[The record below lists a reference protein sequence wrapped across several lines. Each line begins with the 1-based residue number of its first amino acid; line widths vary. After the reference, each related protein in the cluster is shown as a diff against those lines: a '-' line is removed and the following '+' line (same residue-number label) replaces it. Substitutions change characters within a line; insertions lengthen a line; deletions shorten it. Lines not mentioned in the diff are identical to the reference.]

1 MVNCTRFFHC
11 VAEWRFEAEK
21 ASKDGQGTIET
32 SSKSHQSRLICP
44 GKGSVGSVDGQRS
57 FKASLSSRSAI
68 LYKVFPLC
76 GRMAF

>member
-1 MVNCTRFFHC
+1 MAHCTRFFLC

-21 ASKDGQGTIET
+21 AAKNGQGTIET
-32 SSKSHQSRLICP
+32 RSTSHQSRLICP

-57 FKASLSSRSAI
+57 FKASLRSRSGT